1 MLSTMQKFIRSESA
15 GSIVLATAT
24 LLALAVANSPLSD
37 AYLEGLHQSIGI
49 GAASLSLA
57 HWVNDGLM
65 AVFFFLVGLE
75 LKREL
80 LEGELS
86 DLRHAVL
93 PALAALGGMTLPAL
107 IYLACAGGDA
117 LLRSGWAIPAA
128 TDIAF
133 ALGVLTLLGRR
144 IPLGLKVFL
153 VSLAIIDDLGAVA
166 IIAMFYSQGLQ
177 MTALALAGLCTLALA
192 ILNWRGVTHWLPY
205 LLVGL
210 LLWCAVLQSGIH
222 ATLAGVLAA
231 CFIPLKTAD
240 GRSPLRDMEH
250 ALHVPVAF
258 FLLPIFAF
266 CNAGIPLAGMT
277 PHSIVE
283 PAPLG
288 IALGLLLGKQLGVFG
303 FAWLAVK
310 AGFARLPAKVSWRHV
325 YGAALLCGIGFTMSL
340 FIADLAFGKADPQ
353 TANTAR
359 LGILLGSA
367 ASAAA
372 GYWVLRQVSRPQPA
386 AQ

>member
-1 MLSTMQKFIRSESA
+1 MLSTIQKFIQSESA
-15 GSIVLATAT
+15 GSIVLSAAT
-24 LLALAVANSPLSD
+24 LLALVVANSPLSD
-37 AYLEGLHQSIGI
+37 AYLHGLHESIGI
-49 GAASLSLA
+49 GAASLPLS

-65 AVFFFLVGLE
+65 AIFFFVVGLE

-80 LEGELS
+80 VEGELS
-86 DLRHAVL
+86 DLRQAVL
-93 PALAALGGMTLPAL
+93 PALAALGGMALPAL
-107 IYLACAGGDA
+107 IYLACAGADPV
-117 LLRSGWAIPAA
+117 LRNGWAIPAA

-133 ALGVLTLLGRR
+133 ALGVLTVLGKR

-166 IIAMFYSQGLQ
+166 IIAMFYTQGLEWA
-177 MTALALAGLCTLALA
+177 ALAVAGGCALLLATF
-192 ILNWRGVTHWLPY
+192 NWRGVTHWLPY
-205 LLVGL
+205 LIVSM
-210 LLWCAVLQSGIH
+210 LLWCAVLKSGIH

-231 CFIPLKTAD
+231 CFIPLKGPN
-240 GRSPLRDMEH
+240 GRSPLREMEH
-250 ALHVPVAF
+250 ALHTVVAF
-258 FLLPIFAF
+258 GVLPIFAF

-277 PHSIVE
+277 LRSALE

-310 AGFARLPAKVSWRHV
+310 SGFARLPAHVSWRQV

-340 FIADLAFGKADPQ
+340 FIADLAFGKSDGQ
-353 TANTAR
+353 LANTAR
-359 LGILLGSA
+359 LGILLGSV
-367 ASAAA
+367 ASALA
-372 GYWVLRQVSRPQPA
+372 GYLVLHRVSRPVA